1 MIDLDLEG
9 LKALVYVY
17 GSREGIIRPDT
28 WEKIICK
35 SVGGT
40 HIPGDK
46 YMADGFENIF
56 GFNIKSLLQKYTK
69 GNKQTCSYVQCRCPL
84 DESGDIGSEIIKI
97 LVNKREESFKKFD
110 LDKMMDVLII
120 HNRSGN
126 DYNVRVIIKD
136 QPKYENLNFEWY
148 DGIAYLNSD
157 KSNKSWKEGWKMK
170 RVSGNASAF
179 QTCLHIKEII
189 DYTKCIANFTVRC
202 ANDYDVSMEEAKEMY
217 AKVQRR

>member
-1 MIDLDLEG
+1 MINLDLEG
-9 LKALVYVY
+9 LKSLVYVY

-46 YMADGFENIF
+46 YMADGFKKIF
-56 GFNIKSLLQKYTK
+56 GLNIKSLLQKCTK

-84 DESGDIGSEIIKI
+84 NESGDIGSEIIKI
-97 LVNKREESFKKFD
+97 LVNKREESFKTFD
-110 LDKMMDVLII
+110 LNKMMDVLII

-126 DYNVRVIIKD
+126 DYNVRVLIKE
-136 QPKYENLNFEWY
+136 QPKYEDLNFEWY
-148 DGIAYLNSD
+148 GKFAYLNPD
-157 KSNKSWKEGWKMK
+157 KSKKSWKGKWKMK
-170 RVSGNASAF
+170 RVPGNASAF
-179 QTCLHIKEII
+179 QTCLYIKEIV

-202 ANDYDVSMEEAKEMY
+202 DDDYDISIEDAKKKY
-217 AKVQRR
+217 AKVQ